1 MHCGGSVRRGNTK
14 DAADGGSRRSSASLH
29 PGGTAPYCPLPAGSS
44 TPPGPAAE
52 DAEPVDRAPG
62 GWQQPAS
69 PLAAGLLN
77 VLPGGGNFYL
87 ASGNAADSSHWVYG
101 MVNLLFWPISI
112 LWGVPEATIDAGN
125 INKREMLNFYKYG
138 NGGIPDFPGLE
149 AAGRRTMPQQRV
161 APRQVPYRT
170 QETAPRQ
177 VPYRNRYHQA
187 PRGYYNNYQTYG
199 Y

>member
-1 MHCGGSVRRGNTK
+1 MNRIIFALAAAGICLGSCTSLTFQEKQELSALEYRGIT
-14 DAADGGSRRSSASLH
+14 
-29 PGGTAPYCPLPAGSS
+29 
-44 TPPGPAAE
+44 
-52 DAEPVDRAPG
+52 VDRAPG

-149 AAGRRTMPQQRV
+149 AAGQRTMPQQRV
-161 APRQVPYRT
+161 APRQVPYRM

>member
-1 MHCGGSVRRGNTK
+1 MNRIIFALAAAGICLGSCTSLTFQEKQELSALEYRGIT
-14 DAADGGSRRSSASLH
+14 
-29 PGGTAPYCPLPAGSS
+29 
-44 TPPGPAAE
+44 
-52 DAEPVDRAPG
+52 VDRAPG

-149 AAGRRTMPQQRV
+149 AAGPCRSRGWRRGRFRTVCRRQR
-161 APRQVPYRT
+161 RDRSRT
-170 QETAPRQ
+170 AAAIIRHRAGIITITRHTDIKACPDM
-177 VPYRNRYHQA
+177 
-187 PRGYYNNYQTYG
+187 G
-199 Y
+199 

>member
-1 MHCGGSVRRGNTK
+1 MEYRGIT
-14 DAADGGSRRSSASLH
+14 
-29 PGGTAPYCPLPAGSS
+29 
-44 TPPGPAAE
+44 
-52 DAEPVDRAPG
+52 VDRAPG

-149 AAGRRTMPQQRV
+149 AGSVPHAGDSAAAGPIPQPVSSGAARV
-161 APRQVPYRT
+161 LQQLPDIRILKHARIWADEDAPAGIKKAGVLLRQPDKKKLIRS
-170 QETAPRQ
+170 
-177 VPYRNRYHQA
+177 N
-187 PRGYYNNYQTYG
+187 
-199 Y
+199 

>member
-1 MHCGGSVRRGNTK
+1 MREVWRAGIKKACNLKNNIVKKIQVLLWRHLAGGI
-14 DAADGGSRRSSASLH
+14 
-29 PGGTAPYCPLPAGSS
+29 
-44 TPPGPAAE
+44 PP
-52 DAEPVDRAPG
+52 
-62 GWQQPAS
+62 
-69 PLAAGLLN
+69 AGLLN

-177 VPYRNRYHQA
+177 VPYRSRYHQA

>member
-1 MHCGGSVRRGNTK
+1 MEYRGIT
-14 DAADGGSRRSSASLH
+14 GLS
-29 PGGTAPYCPLPAGSS
+29 
-44 TPPGPAAE
+44 
-52 DAEPVDRAPG
+52 RAPG

-177 VPYRNRYHQA
+177 VPYRSRYHQA
-187 PRGYYNNYQTYG
+187 PRGYYNNYRHTDIKACPDMG
-199 Y
+199 

>member
-1 MHCGGSVRRGNTK
+1 MNRIIFALAAAGICLGSCTSLTFQEKQELSALEYRGIT
-14 DAADGGSRRSSASLH
+14 
-29 PGGTAPYCPLPAGSS
+29 
-44 TPPGPAAE
+44 
-52 DAEPVDRAPG
+52 VDRAPG

-177 VPYRNRYHQA
+177 VPYRTQETAPRQVPYRSRYHQA

>member
-1 MHCGGSVRRGNTK
+1 MNRIIFALAAAGICLGSCTSLTFQEKQELSALEYRGIT
-14 DAADGGSRRSSASLH
+14 
-29 PGGTAPYCPLPAGSS
+29 
-44 TPPGPAAE
+44 
-52 DAEPVDRAPG
+52 VDRAPG

-177 VPYRNRYHQA
+177 VPYRMQETAPRQVPYRNRYHQA